1 MLEYT
6 CKFCQETFYFE
17 KKQQAG
23 AHVVNCSMNPNKKN
37 IIDKI
42 LKTKNQIKSER
53 ILKCEKCGDEYRIN
67 VTDHIYL
74 KGDYSKHCSYKCSN
88 SRNHSDEVKLKISV
102 SLKKKLPKPKKEIK
116 YVIRKCK
123 NCDIN
128 FQTKETSA
136 QKFCSYKCAGSFGG
150 KNSKQGK
157 RSKNEILLFEY
168 CKKEYNNVLSNENLF
183 NGWDAD
189 IIINDFKIAILW
201 NGVWHYKK
209 VTKNHSLKQVKNRD
223 LIKIKEIKKMGYEP
237 YIIKDMGKHD
247 PEFVKKE
254 FDILKKYILDKKN
267 V

>member
-1 MLEYT
+1 MMEYK
-6 CKFCQETFYFE
+6 CKFCDETFHFE

-23 AHVVNCSMNPNKKN
+23 AHVTNCHMNPNKKN
-37 IIDKI
+37 VIDKI
-42 LKTKNQIKSER
+42 LKTKNQIKTER
-53 ILKCEKCGDEYRIN
+53 ILNCRKCGKEYKIN
-67 VTDHIYL
+67 VTEHIFL
-74 KGDYSKHCSYKCSN
+74 NKDFPKHCSRGCAN
-88 SRNHSDEVKLKISV
+88 SREHSDDVKVKISLR
-102 SLKKKLPKPKKEIK
+102 LKNKSSKVKKEIK
-116 YVIRKCK
+116 NVIRKCN
-123 NCDIN
+123 NCNVN
-128 FQTKETSA
+128 FECKDTSS
-136 QKFCSYKCAGSFGG
+136 QKFCSYRCAGSFGG

-168 CKKEYNNVLSNENLF
+168 CKKEYKDVLSNENLF

-189 IIINDFKIAILW
+189 IIINDFKLAILW